1 MIRIKTIILPLVMLL
16 LCLPASGVDAGIKI
30 LNVRHWVA
38 PDHTR
43 VVIDA
48 SDEPEFTI
56 EKSREKIL
64 IDFKETSVPDEI
76 PSRKILNKPGIRS
89 LSWVNV
95 PPQITRMEIVLAE
108 HVDSSVFKLKRF
120 EEKPDRV
127 VIDIELPEIEQ
138 KETREREEVKAQR
151 KNKIIVIDPGHGGED
166 PGAIGLNGT
175 QEKEVVLKIGKKLR
189 DILNKKEGYRAFL
202 TRSGDYYVPFSKRL
216 KIAREYGADLFL
228 SIHADAARARNAR
241 GLSVYCLSAGGA
253 STEAAKLLARK
264 ENMAD
269 IIGGSPNGESKD
281 ESDPI
286 VLNMFQTNTLNVSKT
301 YAKSI
306 LKNMRNVLPLKFD
319 TVQGAPFRVL
329 KLPEIPSLLVETAYI
344 SNKTE
349 ERLLSSSRYQKQ
361 IAESLSAAIEDFLP
375 VEPSGKPAPT
385 VRQAKKD
392 VQPEPAPAMKEVEK
406 AADKQ
411 VREEEAPAE
420 KKAAENPAVP
430 APDPKILVYKVKKGE
445 RLEKIARQHGVTLA
459 SLLKLNNMK
468 LHDPLLAGRKIKIA
482 VVEKRIVEARTETHE
497 PVRTADKAPRTNGNP
512 ASTQKVDVTIYRARE
527 GDSLDKIARR
537 HGTTLGA
544 LLKLNKMKINEP
556 LPVGRVVK
564 LRETDADQEESST
577 PAVAAKTGK
586 REKYTVYRA
595 REGDSLDKIARR
607 HGTTLGAL
615 LKLNKMKINEP
626 LYVGRVV
633 KLKETDAD
641 QEERS
646 TPAVA
651 VRTGKTEKY
660 TVYRVKKGETLERIA
675 RRNGTTIQNLQQL
688 NRMKPSDPLLANKK
702 LKLPQPPP
710 L

>member
-1 MIRIKTIILPLVMLL
+1 MIRVRNIMLPLLAL
-16 LCLPASGVDAGIKI
+16 FLCLPAPNAGAVVKI

-43 VVIDA
+43 VVIDT
-48 SDEPEFTI
+48 SDESDFTV
-56 EKSREKIL
+56 EKNREKIL
-64 IDFKETSVPDEI
+64 IDFKETTVPEEI
-76 PSRKILNKPGIRS
+76 PSRKILNKPGIKS
-89 LSWVNV
+89 ISWVHV
-95 PPQITRMEIVLAE
+95 PPQTIRVEIALAE

-127 VIDIELPEIEQ
+127 VIDIELPEVEQ

-151 KNKIIVIDPGHGGED
+151 KKKIIVIDPGHGGED
-166 PGAIGLNGT
+166 PGAIGWNGT
-175 QEKEVVLKIGKKLR
+175 QEKEVVLKIGTKLR
-189 DILNKKEGYRAFL
+189 DILNKREGYRAFL

-228 SIHADAARARNAR
+228 SIHADAARARSAR

-301 YAKSI
+301 YGKSI
-306 LKNMRNVLPLKFD
+306 LKKMRHVLPLKFD

-361 IAESLSAAIEDFLP
+361 IAESLSAAIEEFLP
-375 VEPSGKPAPT
+375 VEPSGKPAPE
-385 VRQAKKD
+385 VRRAKKD
-392 VQPEPAPAMKEVEK
+392 VQPESALAMKEMEK
-406 AADKQ
+406 SGDK
-411 VREEEAPAE
+411 EAPAE
-420 KKAAENPAVP
+420 KKAAESHAAP
-430 APDPKILVYKVKKGE
+430 APEPKILVYRVKKGE
-445 RLEKIARQHGVTLA
+445 RLEKIARQHGVTLT

-482 VVEKRIVEARTETHE
+482 VMGKRNEEIRTETHE

-512 ASTQKVDVTIYRARE
+512 ATTQKVEA
-527 GDSLDKIARR
+527 
-537 HGTTLGA
+537 
-544 LLKLNKMKINEP
+544 
-556 LPVGRVVK
+556 
-564 LRETDADQEESST
+564 
-577 PAVAAKTGK
+577 
-586 REKYTVYRA
+586 TVYRA

-641 QEERS
+641 REESKTPEVPAKTGRTEKYSVYRARKGDSLDKIARRHGTTLGALLKLNKIKINEPLYVGRLVKLKETDADQEDS
-646 TPAVA
+646 TTPVVPAK
-651 VRTGKTEKY
+651 TGRTEKY
-660 TVYRVKKGETLERIA
+660 TYYRVKKGETLDLIA

-702 LKLPQPPP
+702 LKLPQTPP